1 MRQLGV
7 LLMLPVALAS
17 QSPDDAPTNMQRFA
31 AQSNFVFQGTVNRLN
46 ATTEPQM
53 AASPSTA
60 VVRVDRLIQ
69 GQDMVSDIVG
79 KEITV
84 QLLKPR
90 SVTVGRPLMFFSN
103 IAVMG
108 KSVAVKE
115 VAHFDVTRSSTM
127 AGQVADYSKAKPE
140 RDLQRRVAAADVIV
154 TGTVD
159 TITPRA
165 AAAEREG
172 PEGSEHDPHWTAAT
186 ITVQSTEKGAA
197 QQRVTVWFPASD
209 DIRWFRSPK
218 LKPGQ
223 TGVFLL
229 QRARERGLTTG
240 YTVLDAL
247 DVQPAPQR
255 DRVRQLINRPR

>member
-17 QSPDDAPTNMQRFA
+17 QSPDNAPTNMQRVA
-31 AQSNFVFQGTVNRLN
+31 AQSNFVFQGTINRLN

-90 SVTVGRPLMFFSN
+90 SVAVGRPVMFFAN

-108 KSVAVKE
+108 KSLAVKE
-115 VAHFDVTRSSTM
+115 VAHYDVTRSSTI
-127 AGQVADYSKAKPE
+127 AGQAADYAKAKPE
-140 RDLQRRVAAADVIV
+140 RDLQRRIASADVIV

-159 TITPRA
+159 SLAPQARA
-165 AAAEREG
+165 REG
-172 PEGSEHDPHWTAAT
+172 PQPSEHDAEWTQAT

-197 QQRVTVWFPASD
+197 QQRVTVWFAASD

-218 LKPGQ
+218 LKQGQ
-223 TGVFLL
+223 SGVFLL
-229 QRARERGLTTG
+229 HRAPERDMPSG
-240 YTVLDAL
+240 YMVLDPL
-247 DVQPAPQR
+247 DVQPTTQR
-255 DRVRQLINRPR
+255 DHVRQLAVRGR

>member
-7 LLMLPVALAS
+7 LLMLPVALAF
-17 QSPDDAPTNMQRFA
+17 QSPDDAPTNMQRMA
-31 AQSNFVFQGTVNRLN
+31 AQSNFVFQGTANRLN

-90 SVTVGRPLMFFSN
+90 SVTVGRPVMFFSN

-108 KSVAVKE
+108 KSLAVKE
-115 VAHFDVTRSSTM
+115 VAHYDVTRSSTM
-127 AGQVADYSKAKPE
+127 ASQVADYQKAKPE
-140 RDLQRRVAAADVIV
+140 RDLQRRVVSADLIV

-159 TITPRA
+159 TIQPR
-165 AAAEREG
+165 AAEREG
-172 PEGSEHDPHWTAAT
+172 PEPSEHDPHWTAAT
-186 ITVQSTEKGAA
+186 VTVQSTEKGAQ
-197 QQRVTVWFPASD
+197 QQRVTVWFPGSD

-223 TGVFLL
+223 SGVFIL

-240 YTVLDAL
+240 YTALDPL
-247 DVQPAPQR
+247 DVQPLPQR
-255 DRVRQLINRPR
+255 DRVRQLIVRPR

>member
-69 GQDMVSDIVG
+69 GQDMVSDVVG

-90 SVTVGRPLMFFSN
+90 SVAVGRPLMFFSN

-127 AGQVADYSKAKPE
+127 AGQVADYNKSKPE
-140 RDLQRRVAAADVIV
+140 RDLQRRVASAELIV

-159 TITPRA
+159 SIGTRA
-165 AAAEREG
+165 AAREG
-172 PEGSEHDPHWTAAT
+172 PEGSEHDPEWTQAT
-186 ITVQSTEKGAA
+186 VTVQSTEKGAA
-197 QQRVTVWFPASD
+197 QQRVTVWFAASD

-218 LKPGQ
+218 LKAGQ
-223 TGVFLL
+223 SAVFLL
-229 QRARERGLTTG
+229 HRPRERERDQPTG
-240 YTVLDAL
+240 YTVVDQL

>member
-17 QSPDDAPTNMQRFA
+17 QSPDAATMQRFA

-90 SVTVGRPLMFFSN
+90 SVAVGRPVMFFSN

-108 KSVAVKE
+108 KSLAVKE
-115 VAHFDVTRSSTM
+115 VAHYDVTRSSTM
-127 AGQVADYSKAKPE
+127 AAQVADYQKAKPE
-140 RDLQRRVAAADVIV
+140 RDLERRVASADLIV

-159 TITPRA
+159 TIGAR
-165 AAAEREG
+165 AAEREG
-172 PEGSEHDPHWTAAT
+172 PEASEHDPHWTAAT
-186 ITVQSTEKGAA
+186 VTVQSTEKGAP
-197 QQRVTVWFPASD
+197 QQRVVVWFPASD

-218 LKPGQ
+218 LTQGQ
-223 TGVFLL
+223 SAVFIL
-229 QRARERGLTTG
+229 QRAREPGLTAG
-240 YTVLDAL
+240 YTALDPL
-247 DVQPAPQR
+247 DVQPTAQR
-255 DRVRQLINRPR
+255 ARVRSHIRPR